1 MTGRL
6 VDLYVRNNNRYDIMI
21 YGNKRDNIVYGVVK
35 NGRGVTCH
43 ELTLE
48 ECKAYINEDAKKNR
62 IHEQDMRIRRNRE
75 NRRAYDCDGINN
87 YSMSDI
93 MNSYYESLSC
103 DRY

>member
-1 MTGRL
+1 MVGRL
-6 VDLYVRNNNRYDIMI
+6 VDLYIRNNNRYDIMI

-48 ECKAYINEDAKKNR
+48 ECKAYINKDAKKNR

-75 NRRAYDCDGINN
+75 NKTPDYDGIND
-87 YSMSDI
+87 YRMSDI
-93 MNSYYESLSC
+93 MDSYYESLSC

>member
-1 MTGRL
+1 MVGRL
-6 VDLYVRNNNRYDIMI
+6 VDLYIRNNNRYDIMI

-75 NRRAYDCDGINN
+75 NKTSDYDGIND
-87 YSMSDI
+87 YRMSDI
-93 MNSYYESLSC
+93 MDSYYESLSC